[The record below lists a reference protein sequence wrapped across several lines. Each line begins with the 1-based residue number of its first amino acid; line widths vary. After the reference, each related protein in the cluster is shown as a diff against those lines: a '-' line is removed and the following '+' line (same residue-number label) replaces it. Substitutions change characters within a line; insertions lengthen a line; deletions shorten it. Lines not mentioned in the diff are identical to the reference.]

1 MRKILM
7 VLILAG
13 FFVTSCD
20 KKNENLTG
28 SSISVSFTSQ
38 IESADVWIIPN
49 TEENR
54 KTTNLGKAII
64 PKAVAGSEY
73 SVLLPDIESHE
84 YILRMIVDN
93 NMYYESGYFWLTS
106 GSTMEVTVQD
116 NSFTLVT
123 HSADGKTTTRSS
135 VFRNSL

>member
-13 FFVTSCD
+13 FFVMSCD

-93 NMYYESGYFWLTS
+93 GE
-106 GSTMEVTVQD
+106 
-116 NSFTLVT
+116 
-123 HSADGKTTTRSS
+123 
-135 VFRNSL
+135 